1 MKFLIIDDDIDSC
14 QLLAKRLESY
24 GSSDIATDGNSA
36 FDCFVRSHRQHEPYS
51 AVFLDIVMPEINGH
65 EILVR
70 LREWESENLSPEQ
83 KTPVVM
89 VSVMK
94 DTRNIFSSVQEGCDQ
109 YMTKPIRKP
118 VLDQV
123 MSKLGF
129 SETIP
134 SGDTDSVDPPAASE
148 G

>member
-14 QLLAKRLESY
+14 QLLAKRLEGY
-24 GSSDIATDGNSA
+24 GESDIATDGQHA
-36 FDCFVRSHRQHEPYS
+36 FDRFVGSHRCGEPYS
-51 AVFLDIVMPEINGH
+51 VIFLDIVMPEINGH
-65 EILVR
+65 EILVA
-70 LREWESENLSPEQ
+70 LREWESENLPSGNR
-83 KTPVVM
+83 TPVVM

-109 YMTKPIRKP
+109 YMTKPIRKS

-123 MSKLGF
+123 MAKLGF
-129 SETIP
+129 AEKTS
-134 SGDTDSVDPPAASE
+134 SDQYHRVDPIE